1 MVASFGRIRP
11 INATGRGSIPV
22 ASGSRAVMRAGR
34 IVYMDTPENLRKK
47 ALGGDMIKL
56 VVDAPHALDAAQ
68 IFQRHPAI
76 TDVRRSR
83 SQPGLLYLYVDD
95 ASATLPLIFQ
105 LMGEHPDITVQQAEK
120 FMPPFDDVFVKLM
133 EQAEEEYV

>member
-1 MVASFGRIRP
+1 MV
-11 INATGRGSIPV
+11 
-22 ASGSRAVMRAGR
+22 AVMREGR
-34 IVYMDTPENLRKK
+34 IIHIDTPENLRKK
-47 ALGGDMIKL
+47 ALGGEVIKL

-83 SQPGLLYLYVDD
+83 SQPGLLYLYAND

-105 LMGEHPDITVQQAEK
+105 LLGEHPEIAVQQADK
-120 FMPPFDDVFVKLM
+120 YVPPFDDVFVKLM
-133 EQAEEEYV
+133 EQAGEEHV